1 MNGSG
6 RDLPRARKG
15 ETTMVDERRLAETIG
30 VDEALVREYRELFET
45 HGIPIHGDSVGEGD
59 RAERL
64 LMVSTHGYWGD
75 PPPAGVPDTGGQT
88 YYVLE
93 VSKAWARQGRKVIIF
108 ARWFEPFPRVE
119 QFADGV
125 WLVRLRAGSDEFV
138 RKEEIYALTP
148 ALAEAATTVG
158 ALFGAEGVMG
168 HYADGMVVAAEI
180 GERLGLPVTCVPHSM
195 GVLKMLRL
203 GWDPDDEAQLR
214 DPEYHFDHREVFE
227 LAALRAANFEIA
239 NTPREPE
246 ILREYYDIAFP
257 HAVMPAGAAKP
268 FFEAGEAD
276 PDPSVAAR
284 FGLEPG
290 KYVLFWGRLSEA
302 KFVEGVVQVLGEAR
316 KLDPD
321 AAGDVV
327 AAIIGGSPDNPS
339 GEEKEVER
347 AVATE
352 MERYGLGPGDV
363 KRIESQT
370 HATLAPLAR
379 TAVAYVGM
387 QRLEPFGM
395 GAAEAMGAGLPTMI
409 SQVAG
414 ITRWLQD
421 GVEVVFIDPDDP
433 ATAGAKLVEL
443 IRDREHW
450 QRLSRVGRE
459 KSIADFSWDGIA
471 ARQGRVMDS
480 LLAGEDP
487 REAGELPAVPVER
500 FQRRKG
506 RAFHR
511 TTSPWRGDIPRI
523 KAYHVDAA
531 RELLPHILE
540 RVDGAGTAGRRLT
553 VALGGESGSGKTEI
567 GYLLSLMLRE
577 QGKRGV
583 VIPGDAFFVRP
594 PDENHANRLAAA
606 ARGDLSE
613 GVGPHEV
620 NLARLDGIL
629 AAAADRGTAAVA
641 VPSDCRSLTAR
652 RYPEVPVALDGVDAV
667 MIDLTYSLHLEH
679 ADCKIFLQPASLDR
693 IEEVRAR
700 NLARDPDQD
709 FDFIERVLRL
719 EHDLIS
725 PLIERAD
732 LIVDK
737 DYRVEVP

>member
-1 MNGSG
+1 
-6 RDLPRARKG
+6 
-15 ETTMVDERRLAETIG
+15 MVDERRLAETIG
-30 VDEALVREYRELFET
+30 VEEALIHEYRGLFEE
-45 HGIPIHGDSVGEGD
+45 HGIPIHDGPTGGGE

-119 QFADGV
+119 RFADGV
-125 WLVRLRAGSDEFV
+125 WLVRLRAGNDEFV
-138 RKEEIYALTP
+138 RKEEIYSLTP
-148 ALAEAATTVG
+148 ALAEAATAVG
-158 ALFGAEGVMG
+158 GLFGAEGVMG
-168 HYADGMVVAAEI
+168 HYADGMVVAGEV
-180 GERLGLPVTCVPHSM
+180 GERLGLPVACVPHSM

-203 GWDPDDEAQLR
+203 GWDPDDQAQLR

-246 ILREYYDIAFP
+246 ILGEFYDLAFP

-268 FFEAGEAD
+268 FFDAGAAD

-316 KLDPD
+316 KLDPG

-339 GEEKEVER
+339 GEEREVER
-347 AVATE
+347 AVAAE
-352 MERYGLGPGDV
+352 MERYGLGPEDV
-363 KRIESQT
+363 RRIESQT
-370 HATLAPLAR
+370 HGTLAPLAR

-409 SQVAG
+409 SSVAG

-421 GVEVVFIDPDDP
+421 GVEVIFVDPNDP

-443 IRDREHW
+443 IRSREQW
-450 QRLSRVGRE
+450 ERLSRVGRE
-459 KSIADFSWDGIA
+459 KSLADFSWDGIA
-471 ARQGRVMDS
+471 ARQGRVMDA
-480 LLAGEDP
+480 LAAGQDP
-487 REAGELPAVPVER
+487 RGPGEEPAVDPAHFR
-500 FQRRKG
+500 RRKG

-523 KAYHVDAA
+523 RTYHVEAA
-531 RELLPHILE
+531 RELLPHVIERLE
-540 RVDGAGTAGRRLT
+540 GAAEAGERLT

-567 GYLLSLMLRE
+567 GYLLTLMLRE

-583 VIPGDAFFVRP
+583 IIPGDAFFIRP
-594 PDENHANRLAAA
+594 PDENHANRLAADA
-606 ARGDLSE
+606 AGDLSA

-620 NLARLDGIL
+620 DLAGLDDIL
-629 AAAADRGTAAVA
+629 ATARDRGTTGVS

-667 MIDLTYSLHLEH
+667 MIDLTYSLRLEQ
-679 ADCKIFLQPASLDR
+679 ATCKIFLQPASLDR
-693 IEEVRAR
+693 IDEVRAR

-719 EHDLIS
+719 EHELIS

-732 LIVDK
+732 LVVDK
-737 DYRVEVP
+737 GYRVAVP